1 MIIQFTVWDWRDII
15 NYTGA
20 AVSLDE
26 KRTTLQR
33 IRLKCENNKFEAVG
47 CDGFHLSRLRG
58 SCKMTEETPVE
69 ILMLPIKAPAKT
81 NSVSIVTEAMEGIHL
96 VYFYDKANE
105 IVGFNQIPIITEPY
119 MEVDSK
125 FIEPAIQRQS
135 EYSIGVNP
143 KYMIEVLTAMK
154 DADTVILEFGNQV
167 QPFLVHPFN
176 KEKPDRDFLSLILP
190 VRTWGSGK
198 YED

>member
-1 MIIQFTVWDWRDII
+1 MTIQFTVWDWRDII

-20 AVSLDE
+20 AVSDE

-33 IRLKCENNKFEAVG
+33 IRLKCEDNKFEAVG

-58 SCKMTEETPVE
+58 LCKMTEGTPVE

-81 NSVSIVTEAMEGIHL
+81 NSVSV
-96 VYFYDKANE
+96 
-105 IVGFNQIPIITEPY
+105 ITEPY

-154 DADTVILEFGNQV
+154 DADTVILEFGNSV

-190 VRTWGSGK
+190 VRTWGGGK